1 MTPRGKKTKSR
12 INKNNQEYIC
22 ISLHILLS
30 LQKERVCKEKELT
43 EGTSSTN
50 NRILSCSPNPTKGN
64 INIITK
70 LIRNTN
76 KAKLIISNLEGEHKI
91 ELGISYNTPSVTTD
105 ISSLRAGIYIVS
117 LYVNDALC
125 DSKRIIKQ

>member
-1 MTPRGKKTKSR
+1 M
-12 INKNNQEYIC
+12 
-22 ISLHILLS
+22 
-30 LQKERVCKEKELT
+30 
-43 EGTSSTN
+43 
-50 NRILSCSPNPTKGN
+50 ILSCSPNPTKGN